1 MNDLEINAKLLR
13 LKGFLNEIN
22 HISYSYAQIGKI
34 YPMNSMTNERALQLI
49 KIYEELMVS
58 VSNLILKY
66 DQQSQSAT

>member
-34 YPMNSMTNERALQLI
+34 YPMNTMDDKKALQLI
-49 KIYEELMVS
+49 KIYEELMGS
-58 VSNLILKY
+58 VNNLILKY